1 MKRNQ
6 RHCEV
11 LLAVQ
16 LALLGEVTPNL
27 RAVTVEYLDISIQ
40 VESLFDGPPSEDELE
55 GMACAETEVLALFPE
70 SHTVSWTVRNLPGP
84 NPIPK
89 GKPLAFLR
97 KEPISEY

>member
-1 MKRNQ
+1 MKVTQ

-11 LLAVQ
+11 LLSVQ

-27 RAVTVEYLDISIQ
+27 RAVTVEFGDGTII

-70 SHTVSWTVRNLPGP
+70 THSVSWTVTNLPAP

-89 GKPLAFLR
+89 RKPLAFLR
-97 KEPISEY
+97 KEASTE